1 MRELIRRRLHGDES
15 GVTMI
20 IVALCLVALI
30 GMIVLVVD
38 VGGLLWNRRAM
49 VNASDAAALS
59 AAKSCVLPASIDPQS
74 AEQAADALAAQNST
88 GADMAPNNIL
98 QSLGCDTADTGYV
111 TVQYGANQQLFFAGI
126 FGAGQGRVTTQATA
140 IWGPAGAANPMP
152 VVIYEQSFQN
162 LSVRQHRSNKTCY
175 VWEDNNNVNGSQSA
189 FGLLDLRTDD
199 PNEVWVELQPRCHVL

>member
-1 MRELIRRRLHGDES
+1 MRELIRRRLHGDQS
-15 GVTMI
+15 GVTMV

-59 AAKSCVLPASIDPQS
+59 AAKSCILPATMDPQT

-88 GADMAPNNIL
+88 GADTAPINIL

-111 TVQYGANQQLFFAGI
+111 TVQYSANQQLFFAGI
-126 FGAGQGRVTTQATA
+126 FGANQRPVTTQATA

-152 VVIYEQSFQN
+152 IVIYQDWFQN
-162 LSVRQHRSNKTCY
+162 CEFDEIDPNKTCY
-175 VWEDNNNVNGSQSA
+175 VWEDNNNTSPG
-189 FGLLDLRTDD
+189 
-199 PNEVWVELQPRCHVL
+199 